1 MMKDLITRLNEGP
14 VLFAEGYLFAMERR
28 GYLSAGAFVP
38 EVVLEHPEVV
48 SQLHRE
54 FIRAGSD
61 IVQAFTYYGHR
72 EKLRI
77 IGKEDL
83 LEPLQKNALQIAKD
97 ARDEFKDLDLLVCG
111 DVANTNIYDP
121 NDKKSHSQCQKMYE
135 EQVTW
140 AKEAGVDFIVAETIN
155 WTEEM
160 KIALKAIKDE
170 GLIAVTNFSIKKG
183 DKTREGHTPGDAC
196 KIMEDLGADV
206 VGLNCY
212 RGPKMTMKLLPEIR
226 EKVSCHVAAL
236 PVPYRTTE
244 EEPGFL
250 NQTDHGCDCI
260 PGGNAFPVAL
270 DNLYCNRFEMA
281 EFAKDCEKQKI
292 NLIGICCGAEPH
304 HVREMAVALGRKP
317 IAYKYYPNMSKHF
330 LHGTDK
336 SLKEI
341 NTSMKN
347 KY

>member
-1 MMKDLITRLNEGP
+1 MKKDLITRLNKGP

-61 IVQAFTYYGHR
+61 VVQAFTYYGHR
-72 EKLRI
+72 EKLRL
-77 IGKEDL
+77 IGKEEL

-121 NDKKSHSQCQKMYE
+121 NNKKSHSECQKMYE
-135 EQVTW
+135 EQVAW

-160 KIALKAIKDE
+160 KIALKAIKE
-170 GLIAVTNFSIKKG
+170 VGLIAVTNFSIKKG
-183 DKTREGHTPGDAC
+183 DKTREGHTPGEAC

-226 EKVSCHVAAL
+226 KKVSCHVAAL

-244 EEPGFL
+244 EQPGFL

-317 IAYKYYPNMSKHF
+317 ISYKYYPDMSRHW
-330 LHGTDK
+330 LHGKDK
-336 SLKEI
+336 SFLDI
-341 NTSMKN
+341 NTSMSK

>member
-1 MMKDLITRLNEGP
+1 MTKDLIARLNEGP

-97 ARDEFKDLDLLVCG
+97 AREEFKELDLLVCG

-135 EQVTW
+135 EQVAW

-281 EFAKDCEKQKI
+281 EFARDCEKQKI

-304 HVREMAVALGRKP
+304 HVREMSVALGRKP

>member
-1 MMKDLITRLNEGP
+1 MKKDLITRLNEGP

-54 FIRAGSD
+54 FIRAGSE

-72 EKLRI
+72 EKLRL
-77 IGKEDL
+77 IGKEEL

-121 NDKKSHSQCQKMYE
+121 NDKKSHSECQKMYE
-135 EQVTW
+135 EQVAW

-196 KIMEDLGADV
+196 KMMEDLGADV

-226 EKVSCHVAAL
+226 KKVSCHVAAL

-244 EEPGFL
+244 EQPGFL
-250 NQTDHGCDCI
+250 NQTDHDCDCI

-281 EFAKDCEKQKI
+281 EFAKDCQKQNI

-304 HVREMAVALGRKP
+304 HVREMSVALGRKP
-317 IAYKYYPNMSKHF
+317 ISYKYYPDMSRHW
-330 LHGTDK
+330 LHGKDK
-336 SLKEI
+336 SFLEL
-341 NTSMKN
+341 NTMMKD

>member
-1 MMKDLITRLNEGP
+1 MTKDLITRLNEGP

-54 FIRAGSD
+54 FIRAGTD

-72 EKLRI
+72 EKLRL

-111 DVANTNIYDP
+111 DVANTNIYNPD
-121 NDKKSHSQCQKMYE
+121 DKKSHIECQKMYE
-135 EQVTW
+135 EQVGW

-160 KIALKAIKDE
+160 KIALKAIKDA
-170 GLIAVTNFSIKKG
+170 GMIAVTNFSIKKG

-212 RGPKMTMKLLPEIR
+212 RGPAMTMKLLPEIR
-226 EKVSCHVAAL
+226 KKVSCHVAAL

-244 EEPGFL
+244 EQPGFL
-250 NQTDHGCDCI
+250 NQNDPGCDCI

-281 EFAKDCEKQKI
+281 EFAKDCLKQNI

-304 HVREMAVALGRKP
+304 HVREMSVALGRKP
-317 IAYKYYPNMSKHF
+317 IAYKYYPDMSRHW
-330 LHGTDK
+330 LHGKDK
-336 SLKEI
+336 SFLEL
-341 NTSMKN
+341 NTKMKD

>member
-1 MMKDLITRLNEGP
+1 MKKDLITRLNEGP
-14 VLFAEGYLFAMERR
+14 VLCAEGYLFAMERR
-28 GYLSAGAFVP
+28 GYLSAGGFVP
-38 EVVLEHPEVV
+38 TVVLEHPEVL

-61 IVQAFTYYGHR
+61 VVQAFTYYGHR
-72 EKLRI
+72 EKLRL
-77 IGKEDL
+77 IGKEEL

-97 ARDEFKDLDLLVCG
+97 SRDEFKDLDLLVCG
-111 DVANTNIYDP
+111 DVANTNIFDP
-121 NDKKSHSQCQKMYE
+121 NDKKSHIECQKMYE
-135 EQVTW
+135 EQVRW
-140 AKEAGVDFIVAETIN
+140 AKEAGVDFVVAETIN
-155 WTEEM
+155 WVDEM

-170 GLIAVTNFSIKKG
+170 GLIAVTNFSIPKG
-183 DKTREGHTPGDAC
+183 DVTRCGQSPEDAC

-212 RGPKMTMKLLPEIR
+212 RGPEMTMKFLPKIR
-226 EKVSCHVAAL
+226 EAVSCHVAAL

-244 EEPGFL
+244 EQPGFL
-250 NQTDHGCDCI
+250 NQTDSDCNCI

-281 EFAKDCEKQKI
+281 EFAKQCANKKV
-292 NLIGICCGAEPH
+292 NFIGICCGAEPH

-317 IAYKYYPNMSKHF
+317 ISYKYYPDISRHW
-330 LHGTDK
+330 LHGKDE
-336 SLKEI
+336 SFLKL
-341 NTSMKN
+341 NTSMSK